1 MRIKVSSLEYDSRMV
16 GSNSVFFAIE
26 GHQLDGHRFIP
37 QALFKGA
44 AAIVSERPV
53 PSDFPGVW
61 LQVPKIRR
69 SMAEMAN
76 HYYGYPSNHLKL
88 AGVTGTNGKTTTA
101 YLIHSV
107 MQTQGP
113 AVLVGT
119 IQTIVGRQVQESLRT
134 TPEATEIQKAL
145 SRAVE
150 QKCRSGV
157 IEVSSHALAL
167 DRAYQCSFDV
177 GIFTNLSQDHLDFH
191 ESFDHYFASK
201 RRLFDLSYNPGLRT
215 AVLNGDDP
223 RVTECPLHD
232 SVRRVTFGMSKEH
245 EIHPLEIN
253 TGIDGTELVLNV
265 EGRRLEIS
273 SALAGEHN
281 VYNLMAAVSAC
292 LHLGFQD
299 QEIARGIARLE
310 RVPGRF
316 ERVSIDAP
324 FSVFV
329 DYAHTPDALA
339 NVLSLARDLCQRR
352 LICVFG
358 CGGNRDR
365 TKRARM
371 GRIASQQAD
380 LVVLT
385 SDNPRSEAPEEII
398 RQIELG
404 VSASGHCESITDRR
418 QAMER
423 AFELARPGDLVL
435 IAGKGHETC
444 QESGGEKIDFD
455 DVRVAEEIYD
465 HGLLQ

>member
-1 MRIKVSSLEYDSRMV
+1 MRIDVSSLEYDSRRV
-16 GSNSVFFAIE
+16 SSDSVFFAID
-26 GHQLDGHRFIP
+26 GHELDGHQFIS

-53 PSDFPGVW
+53 PAGFPGVW
-61 LQVPKIRR
+61 LEVPKVRR
-69 SMAEMAN
+69 YMAQMAN
-76 HYYGYPSNHLKL
+76 HYYGYPSHELKL

-107 MQTQGP
+107 LQTRGP
-113 AVLVGT
+113 SVLVGT
-119 IQTIVGRQVQESLRT
+119 IQTIVGRQVEESLRT
-134 TPEATEIQKAL
+134 TPEATEIQKILAC
-145 SRAVE
+145 AVA
-150 QKCRSGV
+150 QKCQSGV

-167 DRAYQCSFDV
+167 DRVYQCSFEV
-177 GIFTNLSQDHLDFH
+177 GIFTNLTQDHLDFH
-191 ESFDHYFASK
+191 ESFDQYFASK
-201 RRLFDLSYNPGLRT
+201 RRLFDLSYNAGLRV
-215 AVLNGDDP
+215 AVVNGDDP
-223 RVTECPLHD
+223 TVAKCPLPD
-232 SVRRVTFGMSKEH
+232 SVRRVAFGVSKEH
-245 EIHPLEIN
+245 EVHPLVIK
-253 TGIDGTELVLNV
+253 TGVEGTELVLNV

-292 LHLGFQD
+292 AHLGFQD

-339 NVLSLARDLCQRR
+339 NALRLARDLCRRR

-365 TKRARM
+365 AKRPRM
-371 GRIASQQAD
+371 GRVASEQAD
-380 LVVLT
+380 LIVLT
-385 SDNPRSEAPEEII
+385 SDNPRLETPEEII

-404 VSASGHCESITDRR
+404 VSPNSQCESITDRR

-423 AFELARPGDLVL
+423 AFELARPGDLIL
-435 IAGKGHETC
+435 IAGKGHETY

-465 HGLLQ
+465 HGLHQ

>member
-1 MRIKVSSLEYDSRMV
+1 MRIDVSSLEYDSRKV
-16 GSNSVFFAIE
+16 GSDSVFFAID
-26 GHQLDGHRFIP
+26 GHQLDGHQFIP
-37 QALFKGA
+37 QALFNGA

-53 PSDFPGVW
+53 PADFPGVW
-61 LQVPKIRR
+61 LEVPRVRR
-69 SMAEMAN
+69 YMAEMAN
-76 HYYGYPSNHLKL
+76 HYFGYPSHDLQL

-107 MQTQGP
+107 LQTEGP
-113 AVLVGT
+113 SVLVGT
-119 IQTIVGRQVQESLRT
+119 IQTIVGRRVEESIRT
-134 TPEATEIQKAL
+134 TPEATEIQKILAC
-145 SRAVE
+145 AVE
-150 QKCRSGV
+150 EKCGGGV

-167 DRAYQCSFDV
+167 DRAYQCSFEV
-177 GIFTNLSQDHLDFH
+177 GVFTNLTQDHLDFH
-191 ESFDHYFASK
+191 ESFDQYFASK
-201 RRLFDLSYNPGLRT
+201 RQLFDLSYNPGLRV
-215 AVLNGDDP
+215 AVVNGDDP
-223 RVTECPLHD
+223 IVAKCPLPD
-232 SVRRVTFGMSKEH
+232 SVRRVSFGMSKQH
-245 EIHPLEIN
+245 EVHPLAIK
-253 TGIDGTELVLNV
+253 TGVEGTELVLNV

-292 LHLGFQD
+292 AHLGFQD
-299 QEIARGIARLE
+299 QEIIRGIARLE

-339 NVLSLARDLCQRR
+339 NALSLARDLCRRR

-365 TKRARM
+365 TKRPLM
-371 GRIASQQAD
+371 GRVASERAD

-404 VSASGHCESITDRR
+404 VAPTSQCESISDRR

-423 AFELARPGDLVL
+423 AFELARPGDLIL
-435 IAGKGHETC
+435 IAGKGHETY
-444 QESGGEKIDFD
+444 QQSGGERIDFD

-465 HGLLQ
+465 HGLYQ

>member
-1 MRIKVSSLEYDSRMV
+1 MSSLEYDSRMV
-16 GSNSVFFAIE
+16 GSDSIFFAIE
-26 GHQLDGHRFIP
+26 GHCSDGHRFIP
-37 QALFKGA
+37 QALFEGA

-53 PSDFPGVW
+53 PSDFTGVW

-69 SMAEMAN
+69 YMAEMAN
-76 HYYGYPSNHLKL
+76 HYYGHPSRHLRL

-107 MQTQGP
+107 MQTRGP

-119 IQTIVGRQVQESLRT
+119 IQTIVGREIRESVRT

-145 SRAVE
+145 FHAVE
-150 QKCRSGV
+150 QKCSSGV
-157 IEVSSHALAL
+157 IEISSHALAL
-167 DRAYQCSFDV
+167 DRAYQCRFEV
-177 GIFTNLSQDHLDFH
+177 GIFTNLTRDHLDFH
-191 ESFDHYFASK
+191 GSFKHYVASK
-201 RRLFDLSYNPGLRT
+201 QRLFDLSHNPGLRT

-223 RVTECPLHD
+223 TVAACALED
-232 SVRRVTFGMSKEH
+232 SVRRVTFGMSKVH
-245 EIHPLEIN
+245 QVHPLEIS
-253 TGIDGTELVLNV
+253 TGVDGTRMALNL
-265 EGRRLEIS
+265 EGRRLEIRS
-273 SALAGEHN
+273 VLTGEHN
-281 VYNLMAAVSAC
+281 LYNLMAAVTAC
-292 LHLGFQD
+292 SHLGFQD
-299 QEIARGIARLE
+299 EEIERGIARLE

-316 ERVSIDAP
+316 EKVSIDAP

-339 NVLSLARDLCQRR
+339 NVLKLARALCRGR

-358 CGGNRDR
+358 CGGGRDR
-365 TKRARM
+365 SKRPVM
-371 GRIASQQAD
+371 GRIASRQAD

-398 RQIELG
+398 GQIELG
-404 VSASGHCESITDRR
+404 VAAGSRCETITDRR
-418 QAMER
+418 LAIQR

-435 IAGKGHETC
+435 IAGKGHETY

-455 DVRVAEEIYD
+455 DVRVARETYD

>member
-1 MRIKVSSLEYDSRMV
+1 MRIEVSSLEHDSRMV

-44 AAIVSERPV
+44 AAVVSERPV
-53 PSDFPGVW
+53 PSDFPAVW
-61 LQVPKIRR
+61 LQVPKIRQY
-69 SMAEMAN
+69 MAEMAN
-76 HYYGYPSNHLKL
+76 HYYGYPSHHLKL

-119 IQTIVGRQVQESLRT
+119 IQTIVGREIQESIRT
-134 TPEATEIQKAL
+134 TPEATEIQKVL
-145 SRAVE
+145 FQAVE
-150 QKCRSGV
+150 QKCLGGV

-167 DRAYQCSFDV
+167 DRAYQCSFEV
-177 GIFTNLSQDHLDFH
+177 GIFTNLTHDHLDFH
-191 ESFDHYFASK
+191 GSFERYLASK
-201 RRLFDLSYNPGLRT
+201 RRLFDLSHNPGLRT
-215 AVLNGDDP
+215 AVMNGDDP
-223 RVTECPLHD
+223 RVAECTLPD

-245 EIHPLEIN
+245 DIHPLEID
-253 TGIDGTELVLNV
+253 TGIDGTRLVLNV

-292 LHLGFQD
+292 SHLGFQD
-299 QEIARGIARLE
+299 QEIERGIARLE

-316 ERVSIDAP
+316 ERVSMDAP

-339 NVLSLARDLCQRR
+339 NVLSLARDLCRRR

-358 CGGNRDR
+358 CGGDRDPR
-365 TKRARM
+365 KRPRM
-371 GRIASQQAD
+371 GQIASEWAD

-385 SDNPRSEAPEEII
+385 SDNPRSEDPEEII

-404 VSASGHCESITDRR
+404 LSASSQCETITDRR

-423 AFELARPGDLVL
+423 AFDLAQPGDLVL
-435 IAGKGHETC
+435 IAGKGHETH
-444 QESGGEKIDFD
+444 QESGAQKIDFD
-455 DVRVAEEIYD
+455 DVRVAKDIYD